1 MTRRLGRLQHDV
13 AAVATA
19 PPLRYAAE
27 APPPPTLDRSG
38 IAYQPIMADNQTL
51 PTCTVA
57 ALLNAALAIEALQG
71 GGGLAIKDGCWLPF
85 YAALAGC
92 AATPE
97 AIAATDGLVLLDV
110 LRRQGTQGFDIGAQ
124 APLTGDFGKVPL
136 EINSLASCA
145 AGLAGVYVGL
155 VLYQSDMDAVDA
167 GRPWAAN
174 GMGAVGPLVGGHCVW
189 LWSYEGLQPDSVI
202 QIATWGAL
210 QQASW
215 AWLLPR
221 LQEAYGLLLPGVEGP
236 GVDLAALKADNARW
250 LAG

>member
-1 MTRRLGRLQHDV
+1 MRRLGRLPHSPEAV
-13 AAVATA
+13 AAA
-19 PPLRYAAE
+19 PSLRYAAE
-27 APPPPTLDRSG
+27 APPPPTLDRTG
-38 IAYQPIMADNQTL
+38 IAYQPILANNDSL

-71 GGGLAIKDGCWLPF
+71 AGGLAIKDGCWLPF

-92 AATPE
+92 APTPE
-97 AIAATDGLVLLDV
+97 VIAGTDGLVLLDV
-110 LRRQGTQGFDIGAQ
+110 LRRQGTRGFDIGAV
-124 APLTGDFGKVPL
+124 APLTGDFGTVPL

-145 AGLAGVYVGL
+145 AGLGGVYVGL
-155 VLYQSDMDAVDA
+155 DLYQSDMDAVDV

-189 LWSYEGLQPDSVI
+189 LWSYEGLQPDSMI

-221 LQEAYGLLLPGVEGP
+221 LQEAYGLLLPGIEGP
-236 GVDLAALKADNARW
+236 DVDLAALKVANARW
-250 LAG
+250 LAT